1 MLNIKGGIMLAS
13 LPKPMVTFV
22 LTVYLFIQRTATD
35 TVVRTAVSRRQCFW
49 FGLLSKTT
57 SESARLR

>member
-1 MLNIKGGIMLAS
+1 MLVS
-13 LPKPMVTFV
+13 LPKPVVTFV
-22 LTVYLFIQRTATD
+22 LTVYLFIQRAATD
-35 TVVRTAVSRRQCFW
+35 AVVGTAVSRRQCFW

>member
-1 MLNIKGGIMLAS
+1 MLVS
-13 LPKPMVTFV
+13 SPKPMVTFV

-35 TVVRTAVSRRQCFW
+35 AAVRTAVSHRQCFW

-57 SESARLR
+57 SESACLR